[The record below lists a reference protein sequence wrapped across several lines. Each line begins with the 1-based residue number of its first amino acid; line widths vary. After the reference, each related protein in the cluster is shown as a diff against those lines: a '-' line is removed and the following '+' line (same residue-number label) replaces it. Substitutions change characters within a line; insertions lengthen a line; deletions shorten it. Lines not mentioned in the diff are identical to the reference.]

1 MFSKIYDILR
11 VILGESKQGGYISGC
26 SQYQW
31 NCPSCAEEKG
41 GVDYKYN
48 LEISFTLGKFHCWAC
63 DTKGNISYL
72 IKKYGNQSLLNDY
85 NNEINNC
92 LNKINKNSLIRIK
105 YYDGDSYIES
115 SGKIKKIDNYR
126 KKIYFLN
133 TIIDIDNI
141 VDIEVIDNL
150 RS

>member
-1 MFSKIYDILR
+1 MYVGDKNNINYSI
-11 VILGESKQGGYISGC
+11 
-26 SQYQW
+26 
-31 NCPSCAEEKG
+31 EE
-41 GVDYKYN
+41 
-48 LEISFTLGKFHCWAC
+48 
-63 DTKGNISYL
+63 
-72 IKKYGNQSLLNDY
+72 
-85 NNEINNC
+85 

>member
-1 MFSKIYDILR
+1 MQNRLDRAKQFLAFDALSGYGSLIDKTKSIKYKDRFIYLD
-11 VILGESKQGGYISGC
+11 
-26 SQYQW
+26 
-31 NCPSCAEEKG
+31 
-41 GVDYKYN
+41 D
-48 LEISFTLGKFHCWAC
+48 
-63 DTKGNISYL
+63 
-72 IKKYGNQSLLNDY
+72 DY

-92 LNKINKNSLIRIK
+92 LSKINKNNLIRIK